1 MNCLPANRSSCLWTF
16 PLGAPPPHVRGK
28 ATQKDLEGFTLIE
41 LLVVVAIIA
50 VLVAL
55 AFPVFGRIQARGNE
69 TQCLTNVKS
78 ITTAYLAYAADN
90 EGRYP
95 ATGTYTVASGQWK
108 DFWTETLLKRGYLSI
123 PSQDVYLNLNSRA
136 SHPKKGVLWCPA
148 ELQAAHHGIA
158 DYGPSDNVVPHSRD
172 VVPIAR
178 ISNPARTVLIGE
190 SRRIFG
196 AGYGGSWWVKAADF
210 ISNPASA
217 ASGGAPLPS
226 RHEGRVHLGF
236 CDGHVEALP
245 EALLRD
251 RRASLFS
258 GPWDTTAPAP

>member
-16 PLGAPPPHVRGK
+16 PLGEPPPQVRGK
-28 ATQKDLEGFTLIE
+28 ATQNAREGFTLIE

-55 AFPVFGRIQARGNE
+55 AFPVLGRIQARGNE

-95 ATGTYTVASGQWK
+95 ATGTYTVASGSWR

-123 PSQDVYLNLNSRA
+123 PSQDVYFNSRA

-158 DYGPSDNVVPHSRD
+158 DYGPSDHVAPHSSD
-172 VVPIAR
+172 VVPIVR
-178 ISNPARTVLIGE
+178 ITNPARTVLIGE
-190 SRRIFG
+190 SRRTLG
-196 AGYGGSWWVKAADF
+196 AGYGGSWWLKSANF

-217 ASGGAPLPS
+217 TSGGTPLPS
-226 RHEGRVHLGF
+226 RHEDRVHLGF

-245 EALLRD
+245 ETLLRE

-258 GPWDTTAPAP
+258 GPYDTTAPAP